1 MGSFARHLYD
11 AFYLYASSLKTA
23 DEMIA
28 NGRKDAA
35 TMTEAMQGSFI
46 GLTGNV
52 TIDPNGN
59 RIPYFVVYGLDNNA
73 QQQSFLD
80 ITVLN
85 ETDADLTV
93 LYSDEATSI
102 WQTRKGL
109 RPLTVPICGYSGT
122 ECPRTFWE
130 QYLIYIV
137 IGGALALVLL
147 ITTLCLAVYAIRSA
161 KEKIRRLNAEWQI
174 PHVLLERVKKGDRRS
189 RRSLQSGPSTIT
201 SDSTFEAEDS
211 KFELFVMNNLRKLE
225 HDNVNKFIGASIDGG
240 QYFVVWRICS
250 RGSLQTIITK
260 GSFTIDSFFV
270 VCIIRDIAE
279 GLNYLH
285 RSFVGAIGT
294 LSSCT
299 CLVNDGWQV
308 KISAYGTPF
317 FVDHEAQKR

>member
-122 ECPRTFWE
+122 ECPRTFWD
-130 QYLIYIV
+130 QYLIYIA

-211 KFELFVMNNLRKLE
+211 KFELFVMNNEPVLTTKHSPIHLSAMDR
-225 HDNVNKFIGASIDGG
+225 VVFIK
-240 QYFVVWRICS
+240 
-250 RGSLQTIITK
+250 TIITK